1 MSSTVETA
9 TTMRYAHQPLGEDV
23 PTGIAGYYT
32 PFREVRLP
40 YRGRTLLYVVGR
52 AVIESSCCGSGAWDY
67 AVVPGYLVSW
77 HSGTR
82 GALPTS
88 EVELITDR
96 AEQEE
101 LRRTI
106 ETAEHLD
113 LVTFW

>member
-1 MSSTVETA
+1 MVLSAETA
-9 TTMRYAHQPLGEDV
+9 TTTRYTHQALGEDV

-32 PFREVRLP
+32 PMREVRLP
-40 YRGRTLLYVVGR
+40 YHGRTVLYIVGR
-52 AVIESSCCGSGAWDY
+52 AVIESSCCGSGSWDY
-67 AVVPGYLVSW
+67 VAVPGYVVAW

-82 GALPTS
+82 NGAPTS

-101 LRRTI
+101 LRRSI
-106 ETAEHLD
+106 ETKENLD